1 MVVSSHSKVLKVAH
15 GNRGSRI
22 PSPPVLSAKGFPS
35 PLSTPKKNGRTRSY
49 THATLPPLR
58 TMLQT
63 TYQLP
68 ILLLAL
74 LCPIAN
80 AEIPPIAKRAACEEK
95 SWKPDDGKATYT
107 RPANDTQILVR
118 GISGPVSLQIT
129 GPRQQSFTASMDISF
144 ADAAALGVGFD
155 LAETVQDSSVFEVA
169 VPEGQNG
176 DWGFT
181 SYLMCTTGECS
192 LLQVRFGAG

>member
-1 MVVSSHSKVLKVAH
+1 MIHAFPRRLSCLQKGSSPAFPPCKRTYSTYLAH
-15 GNRGSRI
+15 SRI
-22 PSPPVLSAKGFPS
+22 H
-35 PLSTPKKNGRTRSY
+35 PLS
-49 THATLPPLR
+49 LPPFN

-74 LCPIAN
+74 FCHIAN
-80 AEIPPIAKRAACEEK
+80 AEIPPIAKRVACEEK

-118 GISGPVSLQIT
+118 GISGPVSLRIT
-129 GPRQQSFTASMDISF
+129 GPRLQSFTASMDISF
-144 ADAAALGVGFD
+144 ADAASLGVGFD